1 MRQGHALELP
11 SEFRQAQDQR
21 MGEFSGE
28 IEDSDELMVS
38 LKVQTREIA
47 ISIRNGMTG
56 LL

>member
-1 MRQGHALELP
+1 
-11 SEFRQAQDQR
+11 

-56 LL
+56 LP